1 VVDAVADVGEVAAE
15 VADVAD
21 VADED
26 GLDELDPQAAP
37 RNAVAAISAESDLRT
52 ASSSGRFEA
61 TPRRVK
67 DVLAPP
73 CRLVYVAVKNTRT
86 NADVGARMRSYD
98 IALIGI
104 VLLACGIA
112 ALASVPGIAF
122 GLPLAAA
129 LWSSAVGTFAV
140 ARRPGRR

>member
-1 VVDAVADVGEVAAE
+1 MTVKH
-15 VADVAD
+15 
-21 VADED
+21 
-26 GLDELDPQAAP
+26 
-37 RNAVAAISAESDLRT
+37 R
-52 ASSSGRFEA
+52 SG
-61 TPRRVK
+61 
-67 DVLAPP
+67 D
-73 CRLVYVAVKNTRT
+73 
-86 NADVGARMRSYD
+86 ADVGARMRSYD

-112 ALASVPGIAF
+112 AIASVPGIAL